1 MGRGWVRDRS
11 LVVVGAALIV
21 SAVALA
27 VWLYSLPSGQRDA
40 VLKSAELVLAVVGT
54 VITVLGVLRDVRR
67 PAEPKPLVTLADL
80 LAQAVRG
87 QWRKA
92 ATERVLVTPAPI
104 PVGWSV
110 SELPVAGPVEAA
122 VGDPDV
128 APAFPPLPG
137 QTRVTQKQLRA
148 GGGRGELFAVYAG
161 IASGRMVVVGAPGA
175 GKSGTAVLLLL
186 DVLEHRDH
194 VDDEDRA
201 RVPVPV
207 LLTARGW
214 DPATCSVQDWL
225 AARLAAD
232 YPMFQHRGG
241 LAEAAAL
248 VAVGGVALILDGL
261 DEMGVARRPAAL
273 QALSDAPFR
282 VVVLTRSQEM
292 VQAASAK
299 WLVGAVA
306 LHLDDVIG
314 SEGADYLQRARSG
327 PAPFGWTQL
336 LTHLRECP
344 DGVLARSLSTPLML
358 TLIRDTYRPDDD
370 ISDLLNGAGQHIGV
384 DLEQHLIAR
393 VLPDAYTPRPGRPAP
408 RYSLTQAEQALAFL
422 ARQMNQDHTRDLA
435 WWQIPRWA
443 PTTPCILASMLAGGL
458 LGGLLGGLTFGLG
471 HALLAG
477 LAFVLVRQ
485 GLSFGLGDTLLV
497 GLTFGLGVGLPL
509 GNRFGRGGREP
520 KRVRNWRAISVRS
533 VLTAARAY
541 GAALLLAVLFAVTPV
556 IAFFAIVTGDNL
568 NAIPAPVIWIVMM
581 FMFGLAVGFPLS
593 LKRDLLGGLSE
604 SESSPQRVTKSGRN
618 YRMLRIAVGF
628 PLGLKR
634 DLLGGLSE
642 SESSPQGP
650 LESWRNDRVFG
661 FVVGLVVGFVAG
673 LALGL
678 TFGLVVV
685 EVFVF
690 EARLGLGF
698 MVGLVLALVV
708 GLLAG
713 LPVGLV
719 YGIMSSVTWSTT
731 LAWLQLQR
739 SGRVPAVD
747 LISFLEDARD
757 RGVLR
762 TVGAVYQ
769 FRHATLQDQLARET
783 TASPAISS
791 AASLPE

>member
-1 MGRGWVRDRS
+1 MGRGWVRNRP
-11 LVVVGAALIV
+11 LVVVGTALIV

-54 VITVLGVLRDVRR
+54 VITVLGLLRDVRR

-207 LLTARGW
+207 PVLLTARGW

-327 PAPFGWTQL
+327 PAPFGWTQP
-336 LTHLRECP
+336 LTHLRKCP

-393 VLPDAYTPRPGRPAP
+393 VLPDAYTTRPGRPAP

-509 GNRFGRGGREP
+509 GNRFGREGREP

-533 VLTAARAY
+533 VLTAGRAY

-593 LKRDLLGGLSE
+593 
-604 SESSPQRVTKSGRN
+604 
-618 YRMLRIAVGF
+618 
-628 PLGLKR
+628 LKR

-747 LISFLEDARD
+747 LMSFLEDARD